1 MAEKIEARR
10 GERTRPRSHGQREQK
25 EAPSVSARGSGT
37 AADAWVP
44 DARGSLLT
52 ADLFPFRRRG
62 RQREWSWVRGADL
75 VLASF
80 EGKVLL

>member
-25 EAPSVSARGSGT
+25 EAPSVSARGSRT
-37 AADAWVP
+37 AADAWV
-44 DARGSLLT
+44 LLT

-62 RQREWSWVRGADL
+62 RQREWSWVRGADP

-80 EGKVLL
+80 KGKVPL